1 MTRIAR
7 IARATIEAAVI
18 LAFAWAVI
26 VLAINIAGATTS

>member
-7 IARATIEAAVI
+7 AAIEAAVI
-18 LAFAWAVI
+18 IASAWAVI